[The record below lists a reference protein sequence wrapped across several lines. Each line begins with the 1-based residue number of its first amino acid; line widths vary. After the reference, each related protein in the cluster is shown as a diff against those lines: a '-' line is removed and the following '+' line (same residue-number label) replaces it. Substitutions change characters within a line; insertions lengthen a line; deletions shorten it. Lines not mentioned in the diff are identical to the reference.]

1 MRNYLIGAV
10 AGLVGAMAFAS
21 VASADVTA
29 LRVEATA
36 TPSKQDKK
44 VRGPVNVYFESNDSH
59 AGTTAP
65 PAPCLPGTVGT
76 NSCYAFPP
84 SIQARVVFPTDF
96 RFDPGNLVDCN
107 LAALIG
113 KGTAAARASC
123 PRSVVGVGQNK
134 QLFSDGRLLTGTITA
149 FNGAPSGGNPSMYLH
164 IDIPGVESKPILNGV
179 ISGNVLN
186 VQIPPVQGSVIEQFF
201 VTVNGR
207 TVVGTSKAKKGSASA
222 AAKRK
227 KRFYLTAKCSKR
239 DWTTTE
245 TVTYQN
251 GKQLV
256 DSVPLSCTQKKK
268 KKK

>member
-1 MRNYLIGAV
+1 MRKYVIGAI

-29 LRVEATA
+29 LRVEANA
-36 TPSKQDKK
+36 NPSKQDKK
-44 VRGPVNVYFESNDSH
+44 VRGPVNVYFESNDTH
-59 AGTTAP
+59 AGVFDCT
-65 PAPCLPGTVGT
+65 TVGPG
-76 NSCYAFPP
+76 CYAFPP
-84 SIQARVVFPTDF
+84 SIQARVLFPTAF
-96 RFDPGNLVDCN
+96 RFDPGNLPDCN
-107 LAALIG
+107 LASLVG
-113 KGTAAARASC
+113 QTTAGARAAC
-123 PRSVVGVGQNK
+123 PRSIVGTGQNR
-134 QLFSDGRLLTGTITA
+134 QAFNSSSLGIRTGTITA